1 MSLPDLTEPLKKAD
15 PDVVRTLGLTKG
27 SRSKTWA
34 RRIVLLLVLVGVGF
48 AVVQGVRKMRA
59 RPAPTFTYAESR
71 RQDVTVVVTATG
83 TLRAVN
89 TVDVGTEVSG
99 RVQSVNVNFNDRVTR
114 GQVLVELDPE
124 QLRARVNEAVANLSL
139 ARAAVQQA
147 QATVAEATQTGARV
161 ERLAAQHIASDA
173 DLDTARATRARAEA
187 SLLSARAQERV
198 AQANLS
204 SAQTQLAKSVIH
216 SPIDG
221 VVLNR
226 AVEPG
231 QTVNGAFQTPV
242 LLTLAEDITR
252 MELHVDIDEA
262 DIGRVHEGQAAT
274 FTVAAYAERT
284 FESRLV
290 ELRNA
295 PRSVQNVVSY
305 EGVLL
310 VDNQERLL
318 RPGMTCT
325 VSIVSDRHDDVLVVP
340 NAALR
345 FVPMDRDME
354 EERKRLG
361 TQHHVWVVRNGRP
374 TPIAVVTGVTD
385 GRFTEVRSGDI
396 RPGQQLIVDAP
407 RAP

>member
-325 VSIVSDRHDDVLVVP
+325 VSIVSDRHEDVLVVP